1 MDGVHD
7 LGGMHGFGPVPIVEG
22 EYVFKYDWQ
31 RRSFALAQ
39 ALAGPAAYCAD
50 MHRYKIEQIPA
61 LDYLQMDYFE
71 KWAIATS
78 ELLKDA
84 GLANQ
89 EELASGVKQFDVDLA
104 LHTPSSA
111 EGLIA
116 ALASGVEMDFPASNR
131 VALFASGQSI
141 RVSTRSQI
149 GHTRVPRYVR
159 GKVGKIIR
167 NNGVFQFADAVAVGC
182 GTNEQHCYTVSFTA
196 RDLWSETPRDCTD
209 SIYLDLAEAY
219 LEQL

>member
-1 MDGVHD
+1 
-7 LGGMHGFGPVPIVEG
+7 
-22 EYVFKYDWQ
+22 
-31 RRSFALAQ
+31 
-39 ALAGPAAYCAD
+39 

-89 EELASGVKQFDVDLA
+89 DELASGVKQFEVDVS
-104 LHTPSSA
+104 LHTPSSPA
-111 EGLIA
+111 GLIS
-116 ALASGVEMDFPASNR
+116 ALASGVKMDFPASDR
-131 VALFASGQSI
+131 VALFAPDQLI

-159 GKVGKIIR
+159 GKLGKVIR
-167 NNGVFQFADAVAVGC
+167 NNGVFQFADSVAVGS
-182 GTNEQHCYTVSFTA
+182 GKSEQHCYTVSFAA
-196 RDLWSETPRDCTD
+196 RDLWSETPGDCDD
-209 SIYLDLAEAY
+209 SIYMDLAEAY